1 MTEAGPKKKTSSQ
14 KCDQMG
20 TTNPFEAFMPNIA
33 FPPNS
38 IVLNEG
44 KIVAQKRKTDAKEEK
59 PDAKQVKKVA
69 KKVPTDPCD
78 EKPVAKK
85 GKTNTQEGKVIAKK
99 PDAKKVTGNAD
110 ASFRPI
116 IWIVRLRS
124 GNFHR
129 QNVVLLFYFNQCDRI
144 CL

>member
-1 MTEAGPKKKTSSQ
+1 MTETGPKKKTSAQ

-20 TTNPFEAFMPNIA
+20 TTNPFGAFMPNIP

-38 IVLNEG
+38 IVPNEG
-44 KIVAQKRKTDAKEEK
+44 KIVTKKRKTDALKGVPVAKKLKNDAKEEK

-69 KKVPTDPCD
+69 KKDPKESWD
-78 EKPVAKK
+78 EKLVAKK

-110 ASFRPI
+110 ASFF
-116 IWIVRLRS
+116 
-124 GNFHR
+124 GK
-129 QNVVLLFYFNQCDRI
+129 LFDF
-144 CL
+144 